1 MTINSIEL
9 INRKENNKNQYECSP
24 EIYDFQANTNNNN
37 LNFQI
42 KLFCCCCCCLFYLII
57 IASFHILPCLHFSSL
72 LIINFYK
79 QNTNANFFFVCSQK
93 IEPHSLNHYIDSLSL
108 SSSSSSSHTHLSV
121 HL

>member
-1 MTINSIEL
+1 MVLLMVVVPVVTDTHTNIL
-9 INRKENNKNQYECSP
+9 IHIQ
-24 EIYDFQANTNNNN
+24 I
-37 LNFQI
+37 FQI
-42 KLFCCCCCCLFYLII
+42 VDQAKSKWNAVKLFCCCCCCLFYLII